1 MTRVARAARWHIG
14 KCFTSSGAR
23 RGLWL
28 GLGLGFAGLI
38 NGVSFVAAQG
48 LTSPLANMSVNT
60 DKPVS
65 IEADTLEIDDNKQIA
80 TFSGRVSASQDKM
93 RLTTDRLVISY
104 RSGPN
109 GGNPQLRTI
118 DARGNVVMKIR
129 DQVASGALA
138 HYNLIE
144 ETLTL
149 SGKVVL
155 SQGENVIRGEKIV
168 VNLKT
173 GLSRMI
179 SGKTAERG
187 GRVRGL
193 FTPKRRPA
201 KARQ

>member
-1 MTRVARAARWHIG
+1 MRRTIRLAGEQIGNRITGGAVKAR
-14 KCFTSSGAR
+14 
-23 RGLWL
+23 LWL
-28 GLGLGFAGLI
+28 CVGLAFTGLVAGAATA
-38 NGVSFVAAQG
+38 AAQG
-48 LTSPLANMSVNT
+48 FTSPLSNMSVDTNA
-60 DKPVS
+60 PIV
-65 IEADTLEIDDNKQIA
+65 IESDTLEIDDNKKIA
-80 TFSGRVSASQDKM
+80 TFSGKVAATQENM
-93 RLTTDRLVISY
+93 RLTTDRLIINY
-104 RSGPN
+104 RSGTE

-118 DARGNVVMKIR
+118 DAQGSVVMKVK
-129 DQVASGALA
+129 DQVASGAVA

-149 SGKVVL
+149 SGNVVL

-179 SGKTAERG
+179 SGKTTERG

-201 KARQ
+201 KANQ